1 MNIVLWIF
9 QILLALA
16 FLMAGSIKAFQYEK
30 AKAQM
35 AWVSAVPRGL
45 VTFIGTVEILGAI
58 GLVLPPLTGILP
70 WLTPLAAV
78 GLVTVMVLASGF
90 HFTRREYATIGVNI
104 VLFVLAVSVAYGRF
118 IVAPL

>member
-1 MNIVLWIF
+1 MNIVLWTF

-16 FLMAGSIKAFQYEK
+16 FLMAGSMKAFQYEK

-35 AWVSAVPRGL
+35 AWVLAVPHGL

-58 GLVLPPLTGILP
+58 GLVLPALTGILP

-118 IVAPL
+118 VVAPL